1 MDFKEVTFSKLRKCP
16 LSPINDKKKKKN
28 DKQTKKPLILS
39 KCTEI
44 HII

>member
-16 LSPINDKKKKKN
+16 LSPINDKKKN
-28 DKQTKKPLILS
+28 NKQTKKPLILS

>member
-16 LSPINDKKKKKN
+16 LSPINDKKKKN
-28 DKQTKKPLILS
+28 NKQTKKPLILS